1 MTFKLKMN
9 VFERHDNFRLLTF
22 IDMVD
27 YARKVLFITYTSI
40 IINQQVYL
48 NKNILTLIMPSTNI
62 GKRKDQ
68 NILSNLSR

>member
-1 MTFKLKMN
+1 MY
-9 VFERHDNFRLLTF
+9 VFERHDIFRLLTF
-22 IDMVD
+22 IVMVD
-27 YARKVLFITYTSI
+27 YARKVLFRTYTSI

-48 NKNILTLIMPSTNI
+48 NKNMLTIIMPSANI

>member
-1 MTFKLKMN
+1 MTFKLKIY
-9 VFERHDNFRLLTF
+9 VFERHDIFRFLTF

-27 YARKVLFITYTSI
+27 YARKVIFTTYTS

-62 GKRKDQ
+62 GK
-68 NILSNLSR
+68 

>member
-1 MTFKLKMN
+1 MTFELKMY
-9 VFERHDNFRLLTF
+9 VFERHDIFRLLTF
-22 IDMVD
+22 IVMVD
-27 YARKVLFITYTSI
+27 YARTVLFTTFTS

-48 NKNILTLIMPSTNI
+48 NKNILTLIMPSANI